1 MLLLVLGGIDRI
13 GIAYIFFIELR
24 QHNTS
29 KKNQKASKEILESS
43 QMCELGLVL
52 YIFYW
57 LKFKHETV
65 IFFLVEK

>member
-1 MLLLVLGGIDRI
+1 MLLLVLEGIDRI
-13 GIAYIFFIELR
+13 GIAYILFTELR

-29 KKNQKASKEILESS
+29 KKNQKESKEILESS